1 MRPSSLLWVLLVSG
15 PLAIDAAPPQ
25 TTSGDWNLV
34 EQAIEWE
41 LPQSAAEE
49 LDRILQSALARN
61 DYPQA
66 IKALCLR
73 VRYETDWESQH
84 PERRIVALE
93 KLIGTM
99 PAETRP
105 ILHVIL
111 AGWYL
116 EYYED
121 HAWDLW
127 RRTSVAGADEG
138 DDLTAWSGA
147 RVRRELKRHIDAAL
161 TSAEALK
168 RIPVSKYAF
177 IIESGSLPHPYRP
190 TLYDVLVHQAIDL
203 CSIRQFWGYDMM
215 SPSNAVGVSPSSP
228 ALGTADEFLAWKI
241 EESDTPSVR
250 QTFRL
255 YQLLLRFHAADEDR
269 SAWLDADFRRLR
281 YASEVAVGP
290 QAQQRY
296 LAALKRFVADHSDH
310 PIVTRAICE
319 QAMVLLEAGRLT
331 QALKTARRGKR
342 LFPGSVGSRR
352 CRRLIK
358 EITRKRLVVE
368 TDFVWHP
375 TWSRIRLHYRNLDR
389 VYFRA
394 VPVTLEECIEVGVEE
409 DDFSPASIAD
419 AKGRELLLR
428 KSAKEWS
435 VKLPATKD
443 YATGT
448 HEVPIPD
455 GLAAGPYV
463 LLASKT
469 ESFADRPKQIVRL
482 GFWRSDLHIVT
493 FDREDGTIEGLVTSA
508 TTGEP
513 LSDVEIVLR
522 DPDKFTIDRR
532 IASGKTDSDGR
543 FGFSDQDRGEVLIH
557 ARRGGDELLKVAH
570 ASDRQDHENAVTD
583 YVLLTDRAIYRPGD
597 TIHYKG
603 IAFQYDRGRSSYRVL
618 DQDSVTVVLLDANSQ
633 EIASQTHRTNA
644 FGSFHGSFIAPTGR
658 LLGEMRIAVHGADRQ
673 ATTIRVEEY
682 KRPKF
687 HVTWDAPEK
696 PLSIGKTATVSG
708 RVVSYSLAAVNGSVV
723 RWRVH
728 RYAGVLPHAE
738 IAREPSFF
746 SFLGSQFVN
755 EGQST
760 ADAAGRFTVSFS
772 TAIPDDI
779 PDDAPLFLEFTITAI
794 VTNPTGEV
802 TRTTHTVN
810 ATRPSLS
817 ATIGIS
823 QYQTAGRPV
832 ECVIRVR
839 DGNNYAVSGIEGTLR
854 FHRVIQPPRPQR
866 TLGASSWFSSG
877 LDWAHG
883 TGIAPRRWKTG
894 QLIKSIGLRTDASGT
909 ARTSLSLPAGA
920 YHAIFETRDPEG
932 RLVRTKTAVIVI
944 EPDAQHFPVTL
955 PFFAAS
961 SHFEAHVGDT
971 LTIAWGSGYETARA
985 YVEIQHGRQVLRR
998 FWTEPGRTQ
1007 QRVPLKITPAMR
1019 GGIVVRLLMVHDG
1032 QTYREDFEISVHWDA
1047 QQFVLKW
1054 KHFVSKLTP
1063 NQPETWSVT
1072 VKRLRGDEPVDAEL
1086 VATMYDAS
1094 LDRFTSLSWYG
1105 FDLFDPLETGHFDL
1119 DILPSNGTV
1128 RSKRLLLF
1136 SGRNKQTIPFRY
1148 PHLDSQLTHVERAA
1162 YERDREFG
1170 WRLRNQSWL
1179 ADIFRD
1185 WGGFGIGG
1193 FGGFGAGGGFG
1204 GGGLGGSVDFDSFV
1218 PSMTLGVPLVTSI
1231 EPIVDDSDERTDER
1245 KRLPDPRSIVPRRN
1259 LSETAFFLP
1268 HIRTGPDGT
1277 ADITFTPPEAL
1288 TSWRVLVFAHD
1299 KQLRSGR
1306 LEATAV
1312 TSRPLM
1318 VRPNP
1323 PRFVR
1328 EGDRIEFPVMV
1339 INRSDEVQRGTV
1351 RLRFVDAAT
1360 QQPADGRLANKQPE
1374 RSFEIKPRSTST
1386 FLWKLHVPDG
1396 AGLLIYRATAAAA
1409 DTSDGEEGYLPLLS
1423 RRLLVQESL
1432 ALPIRGA
1439 GTRDFEWKALLD
1451 SAKSTSLQHHSLT
1464 VQVVSHPVWY
1474 SVMALPFL
1482 KHYPHDC
1489 SEQLFNKL
1497 YANLLGR
1504 HIVAGN
1510 PRIPEVIRAWQGT
1523 EALTSPLEKNTRIK
1537 NILLEESPWL
1547 RVGKSDS
1554 RHKRDLAFLLDD
1566 RRVDAECAALWDA
1579 LEARRLSSGGW
1590 PWFSGGKT
1598 NRYITT
1604 YIVAGVGRLRK
1615 LGVDL
1620 GLDVK
1625 VVMKAVPL
1633 IDDWLYADYRR
1644 AKRYKINLKDRLTPD
1659 IAFGLYARSF
1669 FLEDNPVSSTNAAIP
1684 HFLDLAEKHWSTLV
1698 SPQSQGHLAL
1708 ALHRFGRHETAQR
1721 ILASLRERAYVD
1733 EQRGM
1738 YWEQGSRWWYW
1749 HEAPIETQ
1757 ALLIEAFHEIEQ
1769 DETVID
1775 RCQEWLIKHAQTNHW
1790 KTTKATA
1797 DACYALLVRGTS
1809 RLLSNK
1815 PLRITLAG
1823 RPIVPDKVEAGT
1835 GFYEQRFDDDAVKP
1849 ELGRGKLEKQDD
1861 GVAWVSLHWQYF
1873 EDLSHIKAT
1882 TDTPLSVEKRL
1893 FVKRSIGADSVLQP
1907 IDDSLRVGDELVV
1920 RLVVRTD
1927 RPLEFVHLKEQ
1938 RGSGLEPVDVL
1949 SGYDYCKG
1957 TSYYRMTKDASTHFF
1972 FEQLP
1977 KGTYVLEYS
1986 ARVQHRGNFESG
1998 IAEIQCM
2005 YAPELAGHSGSVPI
2019 HVGE

>member
-1 MRPSSLLWVLLVSG
+1 MRVSCLLWVLLVSG

-49 LDRILQSALARN
+49 LDRILQSSLARN

-84 PERRIVALE
+84 PERRIAALE

-190 TLYDVLVHQAIDL
+190 TLYDVLVHHAIDL
-203 CSIRQFWGYDMM
+203 CCIRQFWAYSMM
-215 SPSNAVGVSPSSP
+215 SPSNAVGVPPSSP
-228 ALGTADEFLAWKI
+228 ALGTADEFLAWRI
-241 EESDTPSVR
+241 EESDTPSVQ

-255 YQLLLRFHAADEDR
+255 YQLLLRFHAEDEDR

-281 YASEVAVGP
+281 YAGEVAVGP

-319 QAMVLLEAGRLT
+319 QAMVLLEVGRLT

-389 VYFRA
+389 VYLRA

-469 ESFADRPKQIVRL
+469 ESFADR
-482 GFWRSDLHIVT
+482 H
-493 FDREDGTIEGLVTSA
+493 
-508 TTGEP
+508 
-513 LSDVEIVLR
+513 
-522 DPDKFTIDRR
+522 
-532 IASGKTDSDGR
+532 
-543 FGFSDQDRGEVLIH
+543 
-557 ARRGGDELLKVAH
+557 
-570 ASDRQDHENAVTD
+570 
-583 YVLLTDRAIYRPGD
+583 
-597 TIHYKG
+597 
-603 IAFQYDRGRSSYRVL
+603 
-618 DQDSVTVVLLDANSQ
+618 
-633 EIASQTHRTNA
+633 
-644 FGSFHGSFIAPTGR
+644 
-658 LLGEMRIAVHGADRQ
+658 

-708 RVVSYSLAAVNGSVV
+708 RVVSYSLAAVNGAVV

-728 RYAGVLPHAE
+728 RYASVLPHAE
-738 IAREPSFF
+738 ITREPSFF

-760 ADAAGRFTVSFS
+760 ADAAGRFTVSFP
-772 TAIPDDI
+772 TAIPDNI
-779 PDDAPLFLEFTITAI
+779 PDDAPLFLRFTITAVAI
-794 VTNPTGEV
+794 NPTGEV

-810 ATRPSLS
+810 AARPSLF
-817 ATIGIS
+817 ATVGIAP
-823 QYQTAGRPV
+823 YQTSDRPV
-832 ECVIRVR
+832 ECVMRVR
-839 DGNNYAVSGIEGTLR
+839 DGNNHAVSEIEGTLR

-866 TLGASSWFSSG
+866 TRGASSWFSSG

-883 TGIAPRRWKTG
+883 TGIDPRRWKTG

-909 ARTSLSLPAGA
+909 ARTSLSLPAGI

-944 EPDAQHFPVTL
+944 EPDAQRFPVTL

-1007 QRVPLKITPAMR
+1007 QQVPLKITPQMR

-1032 QTYREDFEISVHWDA
+1032 QTYREDFEIPVHWDA

-1086 VATMYDAS
+1086 AATMYDAS

-1105 FDLFDPLETGHFDL
+1105 FDLFDPLKTGHFDL

-1128 RSKRLLLF
+1128 RSKRLLPRA
-1136 SGRNKQTIPFRY
+1136 GRNKKTIPFRY

-1351 RLRFVDAAT
+1351 HLRFVDAAT

-1537 NILLEESPWL
+1537 NILLEETPWL

-1554 RHKRDLAFLLDD
+1554 KHKRDLAFLLDD

-1644 AKRYKINLKDRLTPD
+1644 AKRYKINLKNRLTPD
-1659 IAFGLYARSF
+1659 IAFALYARSF
-1669 FLEDNPVSSTNAAIP
+1669 FLEDKPVSATNAAIP

-1749 HEAPIETQ
+1749 YEAPIETQ
-1757 ALLIEAFHEIEQ
+1757 ALLIEAFHEIER

-1797 DACYALLVRGTS
+1797 DACFALLVRGAS
-1809 RLLSNK
+1809 RLTSK
-1815 PLRITLAG
+1815 QPLRITLAG

-1861 GVAWVSLHWQYF
+1861 GVAWASLHWQYF

-1893 FVKRSIGADSVLQP
+1893 FVKRGIGADSVLQP

-2005 YAPELAGHSGSVPI
+2005 YAPEFAGHSGSVPI